1 MYNILYIREEDF
13 TRSVGWLESVTRES
27 VSSPERRISS
37 TTHSSLS
44 TSTGNLNSH
53 VLLLSLHNFKNVL
66 SFKAKAIE
74 KSILKTSTLIRDFS
88 TRYSSVSADLKKSL
102 TSVCQN
108 HPLYNYMS
116 TTNT

>member
-13 TRSVGWLESVTRES
+13 TRSVDWLESVTRES

-53 VLLLSLHNFKNVL
+53 VLLLSLHNFKNFL
-66 SFKAKAIE
+66 SFKVKQ
-74 KSILKTSTLIRDFS
+74 LKNRL
-88 TRYSSVSADLKKSL
+88 
-102 TSVCQN
+102 
-108 HPLYNYMS
+108 
-116 TTNT
+116 